1 MRIHSSSLTFTP
13 VGYNKH
19 QVNQTSDDASRNSKA
34 ANVSEDS
41 SKPSSSSEI
50 EKILA
55 NADTGSTTNLAIVT
69 DQTNPKSNRAL
80 NAYLQEL
87 NQPLH
92 DRTAQ
97 LITGIDLYA

>member
-19 QVNQTSDDASRNSKA
+19 QVNQTSDDVNRNSKA
-34 ANVSEDS
+34 AKAPEDS
-41 SKPSSSSEI
+41 LKPSSSSEI

-55 NADTGSTTNLAIVT
+55 KADTSSSTNLAIIT
-69 DQTNPKSNRAL
+69 DQTNLKPNKAL

-92 DRTAQ
+92 DQTAQ

>member
-19 QVNQTSDDASRNSKA
+19 QVNLTSDDASRKDKA
-34 ANVSEDS
+34 AKVPEDNL
-41 SKPSSSSEI
+41 KPSSSSEI

-55 NADTGSTTNLAIVT
+55 TADTSSSTNLTIIT
-69 DQTNPKSNRAL
+69 DQTNPKSNKAL

-92 DRTAQ
+92 DQTAQ